1 MVLIRAKG
9 GWTGFAR
16 AMAALALFAVL
27 ALVLLPTSGRLAGQ
41 VPGGPAPSVSAA
53 GEMAGHAHDHGHGH
67 DAGHEAAHG
76 HAAGSPDAGG
86 PGEAPDSPR
95 PAPHEGHADCAYC
108 PLLASVLPVAVLP
121 LPPATG
127 REHDRWYPPLRT
139 ARLGYLHPCGLG
151 SRGPP
156 LS

>member
-9 GWTGFAR
+9 KWTGFAR
-16 AMAALALFAVL
+16 TMAALALFAIL

-41 VPGGPAPSVSAA
+41 DRGGPASSEFPAA
-53 GEMAGHAHDHGHGH
+53 GIAGHAHDPGP
-67 DAGHEAAHG
+67 GHEAVHG
-76 HAAGSPDAGG
+76 HAAGPPDAGG

-108 PLLASVLPVAVLP
+108 PLLASVLLVAVPRLP
-121 LPPATG
+121 QATG
-127 REHDRWYPPLRT
+127 RQHDSWHPPLRT

-156 LS
+156 VS

>member
-9 GWTGFAR
+9 KWTGFTR
-16 AMAALALFAVL
+16 TMAALALFAIL
-27 ALVLLPTSGRLAGQ
+27 ALVLLPTSGRLAAQ
-41 VPGGPAPSVSAA
+41 DPGGPAPSALPAA
-53 GEMAGHAHDHGHGH
+53 GTTGHAHDHGPGH
-67 DAGHEAAHG
+67 QAAYR
-76 HAAGSPDAGG
+76 HAPDASGATG

-108 PLLASVLPVAVLP
+108 PLLASVLLVAV
-121 LPPATG
+121 PPMPQATG
-127 REHDRWYPPLRT
+127 RQHDRWHPPLRT

-156 LS
+156 VS